1 MASSHLML
9 DTLSILSVLKI
20 LLVMFITGSLLFY
33 LAAIICTYQFFRQV
47 KCQLQKPENCLQ
59 TDNFPEPAVAI
70 LVPVCGLDPGAWANW
85 TSFCQQDYEN
95 YEVWFVAKEGNDP
108 AVPVVQELQRQYPDR
123 VNLLTDLPARGPNH
137 KDSNLSYVL
146 ENIQPDRLIFADSDI
161 CVAPNYIRRV
171 TEPLDHIEDGRT
183 VGMVTCAYIARN
195 PRYVGSAMASL
206 ARCCDFMPSLLIA
219 RQLDGGVKLGIGVTM
234 ALTAEALKAAGG
246 LVYNRIGS
254 DYNLGLRVDRAGYR
268 VALSDYVLESDT
280 GNEPLRHLWQ
290 RELRWAR
297 TIRFNRGAVYYGQI
311 FCFGTVWALLLLLVS
326 GWANWAI
333 GLAVIALTLRYMQ
346 ALSAIRSMEAHRL
359 HHWFWLLP
367 LRDLFSFAIWLGGG
381 FGRTIF
387 WRGRRLRISGDG
399 EIEEMPA
406 SRN

>member
-1 MASSHLML
+1 MAIGRLVL
-9 DTLSILSVLKI
+9 NIFSILSVLKI
-20 LLVMFITGSLLFY
+20 FLVIFITGSCVFY
-33 LAAIICTYQFFRQV
+33 LAAIVCTQQFFWQV
-47 KCQLQKPENCLQ
+47 KHQAQTQENLLQ
-59 TDNFPEPAVAI
+59 TDNLPEPTVAI

-85 TSFCQQDYEN
+85 ESFCQQDYQT
-95 YEVWFVAKEGNDP
+95 YEVWFVAKESSDP

-146 ENIQPDRLIFADSDI
+146 EKIQPDRIIFADSDI

-171 TEPLDHIEDGRT
+171 TEPLDRIENGRT
-183 VGMVTCAYIARN
+183 VGMVTCAYIART

-254 DYNLGLRVDRAGYR
+254 DYNLGIRVDRAGYR

-280 GNEPLRHLWQ
+280 GNESLRNLWQ

-311 FCFGTVWALLLLLVS
+311 FCFGTVWALLLLLLS
-326 GWANWAI
+326 GFASWAI
-333 GLAVIALTLRYMQ
+333 GLAVITFVMRYVQ
-346 ALSAIRSMEAHRL
+346 ALSAIRLMEATRL
-359 HHWFWLLP
+359 HRWFWLLP
-367 LRDLFSFAIWLGGG
+367 LRDLFSFAIWISGGY
-381 FGRTIF
+381 GRTIF

-399 EIEEMPA
+399 VIQED
-406 SRN
+406 